1 METVIYLI
9 AGFLESGKTTFI
21 NEIMGDPNFFQGE
34 KTVILCCEEGFTEY
48 NEDRLRETQT
58 TVIPVENE
66 ADLTGSFLKD
76 LNAKYRPERVIIE
89 FNGTWSIQKLFEVKK
104 PKNWVLGQVVAI
116 ANSETFKSY
125 VNNMRTMIADSF
137 RQADTVIFNRC
148 TPETDKASFR
158 RIARSINPRAELMFD
173 NVDGTVDDGRSEGDR
188 PYDLNADVIQ
198 IADEDFG
205 IWYLDAIETPDRYDG
220 KLVRVKGMAFHP
232 RAARKDGVFVLGRF
246 AMTCCAED
254 ISAIGFVCKADG
266 EIPAEKQWFDVI
278 ARVKKGY
285 SPLHKREAVLLH
297 LKKFKAAKKP
307 EEELVYFN

>member
-104 PKNWVLGQVVAI
+104 PKNC
-116 ANSETFKSY
+116 FKINCIRLRY
-125 VNNMRTMIADSF
+125 Q
-137 RQADTVIFNRC
+137 RQNV
-148 TPETDKASFR
+148 P
-158 RIARSINPRAELMFD
+158 LM
-173 NVDGTVDDGRSEGDR
+173 
-188 PYDLNADVIQ
+188 L
-198 IADEDFG
+198 
-205 IWYLDAIETPDRYDG
+205 
-220 KLVRVKGMAFHP
+220 
-232 RAARKDGVFVLGRF
+232 
-246 AMTCCAED
+246 
-254 ISAIGFVCKADG
+254 
-266 EIPAEKQWFDVI
+266 
-278 ARVKKGY
+278 
-285 SPLHKREAVLLH
+285 
-297 LKKFKAAKKP
+297 
-307 EEELVYFN
+307 